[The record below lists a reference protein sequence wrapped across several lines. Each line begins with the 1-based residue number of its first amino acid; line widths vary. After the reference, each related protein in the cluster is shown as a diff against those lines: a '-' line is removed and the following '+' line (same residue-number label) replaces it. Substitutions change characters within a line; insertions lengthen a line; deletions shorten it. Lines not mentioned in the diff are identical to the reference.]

1 MLFRETLG
9 EVLRELRIEQGLN
22 LRSVAKDATM
32 ALGYLS
38 EIERG
43 KKELSSEILNDL
55 ADALKVN
62 LSEILMLVSIRMAG
76 GVPDTLEN
84 VFDEY
89 ADLVVRS

>member
-1 MLFRETLG
+1 MLFREQLG
-9 EVLRELRIEQGLN
+9 EVLRELRVEQELT
-22 LRSVAKDATM
+22 LRSVAKEATM

-55 ADALKVN
+55 TKALSVD
-62 LSEILMLVSIRMAG
+62 LSEVLMLVSIRLAG

-84 VFDEY
+84 LLDEY
-89 ADLVVRS
+89 DDLVVRS

>member
-9 EVLRELRIEQGLN
+9 EVLRELRLEQGLN
-22 LRSVAKDATM
+22 LRLVAKDATM

-55 ADALKVN
+55 ADALKVS
-62 LSEILMLVSIRMAG
+62 LPEILMLVSMRMAG
-76 GVPDTLEN
+76 GFPNTPEMLL
-84 VFDEY
+84 DEY

>member
-1 MLFRETLG
+1 
-9 EVLRELRIEQGLN
+9 VLRELRVEQELT
-22 LRSVAKDATM
+22 LRSVAKEATM

-55 ADALKVN
+55 TKALHID
-62 LSEILMLVSIRMAG
+62 LSEVLMLVSIRLAG

-84 VFDEY
+84 LLDEY
-89 ADLVVRS
+89 GDLMVRS

>member
-1 MLFRETLG
+1 MLFREQLG
-9 EVLRELRIEQGLN
+9 EVLRELRVEQELT
-22 LRSVAKDATM
+22 LRSVAKEATM

-55 ADALKVN
+55 TKALHID
-62 LSEILMLVSIRMAG
+62 LSEVLMLVSIRLAG

-84 VFDEY
+84 LLDEY
-89 ADLVVRS
+89 GDLMVRS